1 MNISSLPV
9 SQREHIMW
17 AELGYE
23 PAHIFFARM
32 NVHWGPFGTVTDW
45 AETEPFDQTETFYR
59 EFRP

>member
-1 MNISSLPV
+1 
-9 SQREHIMW
+9 MW